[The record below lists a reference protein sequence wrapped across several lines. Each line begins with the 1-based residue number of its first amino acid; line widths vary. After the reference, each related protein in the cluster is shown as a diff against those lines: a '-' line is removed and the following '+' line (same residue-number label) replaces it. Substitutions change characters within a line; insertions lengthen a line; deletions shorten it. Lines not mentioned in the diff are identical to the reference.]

1 MKNNV
6 SIVDVA
12 KKFAIDSH
20 KAVNHTYDGKPYET
34 HLELTMYYAKKF
46 EHLIVGN
53 PEIVFVACWAHDTIA
68 DCRLTYND
76 VKFILGVEVADI
88 VYALTNE
95 KGKTREERAN
105 EKYYN
110 GIINTKDAVFVKV
123 CDRLANIKYS
133 KDNNSSMFFK
143 YMNENK
149 SFLKYFKE
157 FAYGHLNEMF
167 LEIEN
172 LLDDEIEIQTDD
184 I

>member
-6 SIVDVA
+6 SIEEVA
-12 KKFAIDSH
+12 KKFAIESH
-20 KAVNHTYDGKPYET
+20 ESVNHKYDNKPYQT
-34 HLELTMYYAKKF
+34 HLGLVVYYAKTF
-46 EHLIVGN
+46 EHLIIGD
-53 PEIVFVACWAHDTIA
+53 PEIVIAACWCHDVIE

-76 VKFILGVEVADI
+76 VKYVLGVEVADI

-133 KDNNSSMFFK
+133 KDSNSSMFFK

-157 FAYGHLNEMF
+157 FAYGNLNEMF
-167 LEIEN
+167 VEIEN
-172 LLDDEIEIQTDD
+172 LLDDEIEIQTDNV
-184 I
+184 